1 MIFMNNDF
9 IEKYKNE
16 PDVKRLLDELKEKE
30 KEYAAKEKNAERQKK
45 AEYRQWYKSLSD
57 GEKFSEKLRLIKEQ
71 EKEVKA
77 QMRKFERKQNKTEA
91 QKARDERTHFLIQ
104 LGAELDTAL
113 HHYFPDYVTG
123 DPDTLESEF
132 VQFNGMN
139 LTPLWEY
146 MTLQIGC
153 TKDSDHL
160 VILSENYQQYRT
172 NIIRA

>member
-1 MIFMNNDF
+1 MM
-9 IEKYKNE
+9 
-16 PDVKRLLDELKEKE
+16 
-30 KEYAAKEKNAERQKK
+30 
-45 AEYRQWYKSLSD
+45 
-57 GEKFSEKLRLIKEQ
+57 LRYS
-71 EKEVKA
+71 
-77 QMRKFERKQNKTEA
+77 F
-91 QKARDERTHFLIQ
+91 
-104 LGAELDTAL
+104 G
-113 HHYFPDYVTG
+113 
-123 DPDTLESEF
+123 LESEF